1 MYGLP
6 GLLQYTGT
14 HPHVV
19 TMADEE
25 TVVVHTHDFIKMFL
39 QAQQTMLCT
48 TSASTLSHIGMFTH
62 IVPQF
67 SLF

>member
-1 MYGLP
+1 
-6 GLLQYTGT
+6 
-14 HPHVV
+14 
-19 TMADEE
+19 MADEE